1 MTVRPGGTVLA
12 AVGLA
17 LGAWSCAHDEPYDK
31 PHTPV
36 RVEQVGDAAGRGG
49 GTLRYSAAIVPTHTV
64 PVAFKVPGYISAI
77 ATVAD
82 GAGGRRPLQEGDRVR
97 QGETLAQIRT
107 GDFTV
112 KLNAAR
118 SQLAEVEAALAQA
131 RQAYERAAALYET
144 KSLTRTDYDAAKAAY
159 EGVQARRDGARAL
172 VNEAENALADA
183 TLKSPLDG
191 TVIKRMIEVGALV
204 GPGTPGFVVAD
215 TATVK
220 VLFGAPD
227 PVVRRLERNQ
237 RQGITT
243 ETFPNERFEGRIT
256 SLAPAADPGSLV
268 FDVEVTIPN
277 PDGRLKPGMV
287 ASIEIP
293 GETAGARMALPL
305 SAIVRA
311 PDKPD
316 GYAVYVIEPRDGA
329 PHARLREVSL
339 GPMIS
344 NGVAVTAG
352 LHPGEQV
359 IVTGATIVADG
370 ERVEVLR

>member
-1 MTVRPGGTVLA
+1 MTVRPGGTLLA

-36 RVEQVGDAAGRGG
+36 RVEQVGDAAGSG
-49 GTLRYSAAIVPTHTV
+49 GTLRYSAAIVPTHAV

-82 GAGGRRPLQEGDRVR
+82 GAGGRRLLQEGDRVR
-97 QGETLAQIRT
+97 QGEMLAQIRT
-107 GDFTV
+107 DDFTV

-131 RQAYERAAALYET
+131 RQAYERAAVLYEN

-159 EGVQARRDGARAL
+159 EGVQARREGARAL
-172 VNEAENALADA
+172 VNEAENAVADA
-183 TLKSPLDG
+183 TLKSPVDG
-191 TVIKRMIEVGALV
+191 TVIKRRIEVGALV

-215 TATVK
+215 TSTVK

-227 PVVRRLERNQ
+227 PVVRRLARNQ
-237 RQGITT
+237 RQSIST

-293 GETAGARMALPL
+293 GETGGARMALPL
-305 SAIVRA
+305 SAVVRA
-311 PDKPD
+311 PGKPD
-316 GYAVYVIEPRDGA
+316 GYAVYVIEQRDGA
-329 PHARLREVSL
+329 PHARLRQVSL

-352 LHPGEQV
+352 LRPGEQV